1 MDSAVKQLKVPEL
14 KRILADAAVAV
25 SPRAKKDV
33 LVTAV
38 LDNKAALDLFSA
50 RHRQLHDPT
59 TVPDAPASASPLPPT
74 SSAEPVENTTD
85 PELDKRKARAERFG
99 IPLVNPSSDDEEK
112 LKARAKRF
120 GLDNNKKRPATEQV
134 DSEELEKRRKRA
146 ERFRTKTSDAS
157 T

>member
-38 LDNKAALDLFSA
+38 LDNKVALDLFSV
-50 RHRQLHDPT
+50 RHRQLHDPA

-99 IPLVNPSSDDEEK
+99 IPLVNPSSD
-112 LKARAKRF
+112 
-120 GLDNNKKRPATEQV
+120 
-134 DSEELEKRRKRA
+134 
-146 ERFRTKTSDAS
+146 AS
-157 T
+157 TPLLYLCPISLTFV